1 MSLTATRYEYISL
14 DEAGVPRITGTTT
27 KVVELVLSYLSSGS
41 SPEELHLNY
50 PYLSLGQIHSALAYY
65 WDHKADLDRDIEG
78 RLQRVNELRRTLPT
92 SPLVTRLRE
101 QLHRYSVLRKGCHK
115 RKVGHGTVF
124 TGFKRAH
131 R

>member
-1 MSLTATRYEYISL
+1 MPSTETRYEYVSL

-65 WDHKADLDRDIEG
+65 WDHKAELDKDIEQ
-78 RLQRVNELRRTLPT
+78 RLQRVNKLKQTLPMA
-92 SPLVTRLRE
+92 PLVTRLRQ
-101 QLHRYSVLRKGCHK
+101 QLQR
-115 RKVGHGTVF
+115 
-124 TGFKRAH
+124 
-131 R
+131 